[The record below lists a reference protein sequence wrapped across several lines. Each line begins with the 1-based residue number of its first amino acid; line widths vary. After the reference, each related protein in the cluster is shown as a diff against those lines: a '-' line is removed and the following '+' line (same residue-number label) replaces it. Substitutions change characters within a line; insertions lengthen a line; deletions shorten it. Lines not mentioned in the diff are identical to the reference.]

1 MKKKQ
6 RRNPIM
12 YILIDTYRDIKP
24 GDVVVI
30 KSDRAGGIGAFLIG
44 GEKIGELS
52 GSQPEGCLDFWTVAS
67 NLYDNRVLCDVA
79 VKCGSTAILHT
90 ESRLFASLRTLHR
103 VEIEGYGMAVA
114 K

>member
-1 MKKKQ
+1 
-6 RRNPIM
+6 M
-12 YILIDTYRDIKP
+12 YILIDAYRDVKP

-79 VKCGSTAILHT
+79 VKCGSTVILHT
-90 ESRLFASLRTLHR
+90 ESRLFAWKSKVTAWLSPNNQKICLNRA
-103 VEIEGYGMAVA
+103 YSF
-114 K
+114 